1 MRNIIFDIGNVLTD
15 FRWQEFLEDK
25 GFSGEVLDRIAKAS
39 VLSPVW
45 KELDRGVWSFEE
57 VMAGFI
63 KNDPALEKEM
73 HMAFD
78 DMTDIVTIR
87 DYAVD
92 WIRELKRKGY
102 QVYYLSNFSDK
113 IERECAKALV
123 FREEMAGGIV
133 ELPAE
138 GYVIVALKTI
148 HATCLCG
155 NHGDWSVGCCMLGV
169 RLCDSHGIAEDWC
182 FCLHRGTHALHLRP
196 SGGVPDDFVEIDL
209 AAAIDIAGLIAV
221 IDHPGLTGIVGD
233 KA

>member
-123 FREEMAGGIV
+123 FREEMAGGIMSYKDRLIKPDPAIYELLLERFHLNPQESVFLDDTPVNV
-133 ELPAE
+133 EAAGKLGIKGICFVTKEQAE
-138 GYVIVALKTI
+138 KELKALEK
-148 HATCLCG
+148 
-155 NHGDWSVGCCMLGV
+155 D
-169 RLCDSHGIAEDWC
+169 
-182 FCLHRGTHALHLRP
+182 
-196 SGGVPDDFVEIDL
+196 
-209 AAAIDIAGLIAV
+209 
-221 IDHPGLTGIVGD
+221 
-233 KA
+233 